1 MRRWRSENCYQLADG
16 TPTWMGPC
24 AAAHAGQVARE
35 TGQAALSLCPVQT
48 NLFFRAGGSS
58 QASANTRGHI
68 SMHHYRGAHAC
79 THMQAHAQKH
89 PGRHR
94 GNALVCSQVDTNLHY
109 KCVHKHTWART
120 QTDTQIHVCTHTPLL
135 VRGINQSLLGL
146 YSVFLCLRVPSYE
159 RGSTTLINWVVRT
172 ESI

>member
-1 MRRWRSENCYQLADG
+1 MGLQPGWDPVQQHTQGRWRGRWDR
-16 TPTWMGPC
+16 P
-24 AAAHAGQVARE
+24 
-35 TGQAALSLCPVQT
+35 LCHSVLCRRT
-48 NLFFRAGGSS
+48 SFLGLV
-58 QASANTRGHI
+58 GHHRLLRTHVDT
-68 SMHHYRGAHAC
+68 SAC
-79 THMQAHAQKH
+79 TITGVHTRAHTCRHTPRNTQAGTEAM
-89 PGRHR
+89 HR
-94 GNALVCSQVDTNLHY
+94 CSQVDTNLDY

-146 YSVFLCLRVPSYE
+146 YSAFLCLRVPSYE